1 MQLSIHSKYRTNEF
15 AGYGWH
21 ILDGLG
27 CFCTI
32 LATCDQMRQLQTAGT
47 VDHEIVSVP
56 IATAYSLKSVSLRL
70 IMGFEKFSGFIVN
83 LKFLAVFIHLLLFS
97 QWL

>member
-1 MQLSIHSKYRTNEF
+1 MAGTFLMISAAF
-15 AGYGWH
+15 APS
-21 ILDGLG
+21 
-27 CFCTI
+27 
-32 LATCDQMRQLQTAGT
+32 LQHAIKCASCKRAGT